1 VRWAEVVVGRGS
13 TVRRHGEGPGGG
25 RAARLNTSVWRGE
38 VEKHL
43 QIRGGYGAGFIYM
56 GTTRLHIR
64 LDLRC

>member
-1 VRWAEVVVGRGS
+1 MCGGRKSWLVEVARYGV
-13 TVRRHGEGPGGG
+13 TVRVLGG

-64 LDLRC
+64 LNLRC